1 MPARESNA
9 GNAPIEATTKS
20 APAGATAATR
30 SPRAG
35 TPAYST
41 PPKQTADSQRAEVL
55 GTLLDGIHEGVAH
68 VSTDGVI
75 LYANVAFAH
84 LFGVAGA
91 IEENKTSL
99 RDLMA
104 AECWKDLEEGLKLA
118 AREPME
124 GSLRVE
130 DADRRTVRAIRL
142 FMTPVHWKKA
152 TTIKVTASEMTELLE
167 KNRELQE
174 KEDALHALSARI
186 MQLQDEERRR
196 IARDLHDITGQELA
210 VVIMQL
216 MQVARAQRADSDAMK
231 GITDA
236 ASMVKKIEEEIRTLS
251 YVLHPPLL
259 DELGLGAALNWYVEG
274 FSKRSGIEVKVEVA
288 EGFPR
293 LPKEKEIA
301 LYRVVQEALTN
312 VMRHSG
318 SRSAQIYLSSNP
330 QTVMLSVRDEG
341 KGIGRKRFAAVK
353 MPPAHGVGIMG
364 MRERL
369 EQLGG
374 GLEVR
379 PLPKGTEVVATMPIA
394 EAAPVERP
402 LTEDEI
408 LHMARALGYKE
419 PVAYSAVEAAA
430 SGESEHGGTQ
440 PAAAS
445 APALTSAAPP
455 AAAESLAP
463 AAHMPK
469 SVATIRKR
477 ILVAD
482 DHEVTRQGIR
492 SLLHSEADLAICG
505 ETTNGLETILKARKL
520 GPDLIVMDLSMPG
533 ENGYSAATK
542 IRKLGL
548 HAKILFFTTH
558 ERREIERMARLAGF
572 EGLVQKTEAAR
583 DLVRG
588 IRAILEGKRFFG
600 GQVLSPEE
608 ATKDILPK
616 KEAAGA

>member
-1 MPARESNA
+1 MD
-9 GNAPIEATTKS
+9 GH
-20 APAGATAATR
+20 
-30 SPRAG
+30 
-35 TPAYST
+35 
-41 PPKQTADSQRAEVL
+41 RAEL
-55 GTLLDGIHEGVAH
+55 LSNLLDGIQEGVAH
-68 VSTDGVI
+68 VSPDGVI
-75 LYANVAFAH
+75 LYANAAFAH
-84 LFGVAGA
+84 LFGVSGG

-99 RDLMA
+99 RDLMS
-104 AECWKDLEEGLKLA
+104 AECWRGLDEGLKLA

-130 DADRRTVRAIRL
+130 DADRRTIRAVRL
-142 FMTPVHWKKA
+142 YMTPVHWKKA

-259 DELGLGAALNWYVEG
+259 DELGLGAALNWYIEG
-274 FSKRSGIEVKVEVA
+274 FTKRSGIKVTVEVA
-288 EGFPR
+288 EGLPR

-318 SRSAQIYLSSNP
+318 SRTAQINLSSNP
-330 QTVMLSVRDEG
+330 QTVMLSVRDGG
-341 KGIGRKRFAAVK
+341 KGIGGKRFAAVK
-353 MPPAHGVGIMG
+353 MPPSHGVGIMG

-369 EQLGG
+369 EQMGG
-374 GLEVR
+374 GVDVR
-379 PLPKGTEVVATMPIA
+379 PLPKGTEVVATMPIG

-430 SGESEHGGTQ
+430 ADESEQGGRR
-440 PAAAS
+440 AVASS
-445 APALTSAAPP
+445 APAHQAGPAPLASGETGIVPP
-455 AAAESLAP
+455 ARAATP
-463 AAHMPK
+463 AA
-469 SVATIRKR
+469 VARKR

-482 DHEVTRQGIR
+482 DHEVSRRGIR
-492 SLLHSEADLAICG
+492 SLLQGEPNIEICG
-505 ETTNGLETILKARKL
+505 EAANGLEVVLKAKKL
-520 GPDLIVMDLSMPG
+520 GPDLIIMDLSMPG
-533 ENGYSAATK
+533 QNGYSAATK
-542 IRKLGL
+542 IRQMAL

-558 ERREIERMARLAGF
+558 QNHEVDRVARLSGF
-572 EGLVQKTEAAR
+572 EGLVQKSEAAR

-588 IRAILEGKRFFG
+588 IRAILEGKRFFR

-608 ATKDILPK
+608 ATKDTAPNKNTAPK
-616 KEAAGA
+616 KDAAGA